1 MPPLYVTQQG
11 AHLRVRNRRLQIERS
26 EEVLA
31 RIPLAHVSQVV
42 LFGNIGLTTPAISA
56 LLSRSI
62 EVVFLTQSGSYR
74 GHLLGQE
81 TPHVPL
87 RRAQYLRLGD
97 EDFKLELAKRIVTA
111 KLRHQ
116 RALLQRHNREQED
129 PEIASAVARVQA
141 GLEQVPRKNVLT
153 SLRGVEGSAAAAYF
167 SGYRRLFGEEWH
179 FTARLRRPP
188 PDPVNAMLSLGYT
201 LLAGIAGGAV
211 SAVGL
216 DPYAGFLHDLAYN
229 RPALGLDLMEEFRPV
244 VDGVVLRLV
253 SEGTIRPEDFRLV
266 KGDTLTGP
274 VRGVLLEEE
283 SRKRFIQA
291 FEQRMEAA
299 FTHPVQRRKLPLRQC
314 LLEQAR
320 QIRRCVESGTVTFQG
335 MGFR

>member
-1 MPPLYVTQQG
+1 MPPVYVTRQG
-11 AHLRVRNRRLQIERS
+11 AKLRVQNRRLRIELP
-26 EEVLA
+26 EQELA
-31 RIPLAHVSQVV
+31 SIPLAHVSQIV

-56 LLSRSI
+56 LLSKNI

-74 GHLLGQE
+74 GHLSGME

-97 EDFKLELAKRIVTA
+97 ADFILEMAKAVVIA

-116 RALLQRHNREQED
+116 RALLQRHNRERDD
-129 PEIASAVARVQA
+129 PEIASAIARVQA
-141 GLEQVPRKNVLT
+141 GLEQAPRKRALS

-179 FTARLRRPP
+179 FTARQRRPP

-201 LLAGIAGGAV
+201 LLAGIASGAV

-216 DPYAGFLHDLAYN
+216 DPFAGFLHNLAYN

-244 VDGVVLRLV
+244 VDGVVLRAV
-253 SEGTIRPEDFRLV
+253 QAETICPADFRLV
-266 KGDTLTGP
+266 KGDTPSGS
-274 VRGVLLEEE
+274 VRGVLMNDE
-283 SRKRFIQA
+283 SRRRFIAA
-291 FEQRMEAA
+291 FEQRMDTA

-320 QIRRCVESGTVTFQG
+320 QIRQSVETGTVNYQG